1 MVEVEILPAAAIID
15 RVVHRRNANWT
26 IPTQTGTAIAQNG

>member
-1 MVEVEILPAAAIID
+1 MLEVEILPAAAIID

-26 IPTQTGTAIAQNG
+26 IPAQTAAAIARKG